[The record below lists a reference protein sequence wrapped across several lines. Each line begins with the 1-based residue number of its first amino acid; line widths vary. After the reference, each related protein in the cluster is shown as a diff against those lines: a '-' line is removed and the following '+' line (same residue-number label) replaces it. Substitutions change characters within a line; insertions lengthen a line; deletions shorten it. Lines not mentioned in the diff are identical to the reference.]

1 MTERKTPTDAD
12 RETGPAPSEDSL
24 NPEAGGTAEG
34 DGDRQAGA
42 QPGADPAAAS
52 GAGVTQPDTADP
64 ASRIAALEL
73 EAADLRDKALRAL
86 AEGENVRRRA
96 QRDKEDAFKYAI
108 TAFAREMLTV
118 ADNLAR
124 ALASVDRK
132 GAADDATKALVEG
145 VEMTERSML
154 AAFERA
160 GIRRIDTAGRRFDHN
175 LHEAMLEMD
184 DPAKPQGTVV
194 QEFES
199 GYLLNDRLL
208 RPAKVAVAK
217 GGPPAQAESAGTDD
231 AAAKSDGRAK
241 RYEKSSGQSGSQVD
255 ENL

>member
-1 MTERKTPTDAD
+1 MTERKTPADA
-12 RETGPAPSEDSL
+12 APSDEPL
-24 NPEAGGTAEG
+24 NPGAAEG
-34 DGDRQAGA
+34 GAGA
-42 QPGADPAAAS
+42 GADPAA
-52 GAGVTQPDTADP
+52 PDVGDATPADAAAMDP
-64 ASRIAALEL
+64 ASRVAEL
-73 EAADLRDKALRAL
+73 EAEVADLRDKALRAL

-96 QRDKEDAFKYAI
+96 QRDKEDAFKYAV

-124 ALASVDRK
+124 ALASVDR
-132 GAADDATKALVEG
+132 AAVADDATKALVEG
-145 VEMTERSML
+145 VEMTERAML

-160 GIRRIDTAGRRFDHN
+160 GIRRIETSGRRFDHN

-194 QEFES
+194 QEFEP

-217 GGPPAQAESAGTDD
+217 GGPPAPAEGAAADD
-231 AAAKSDGRAK
+231 AAKTDGRAK
-241 RYEKSSGQSGSQVD
+241 RYEKSAGQSGSQVD

>member
-1 MTERKTPTDAD
+1 MTERKTPADA
-12 RETGPAPSEDSL
+12 APSDEPL
-24 NPEAGGTAEG
+24 NPGAAEG
-34 DGDRQAGA
+34 GA
-42 QPGADPAAAS
+42 GADPAAPDVGDATPDDA
-52 GAGVTQPDTADP
+52 GAMDP
-64 ASRIAALEL
+64 APRVAEL
-73 EAADLRDKALRAL
+73 EAEVADLRDKALRAL

-96 QRDKEDAFKYAI
+96 QRDKEDAFKYAV

-124 ALASVDRK
+124 ALASVDR
-132 GAADDATKALVEG
+132 AAVADDATKALVEG
-145 VEMTERSML
+145 VEMTERAML

-160 GIRRIDTAGRRFDHN
+160 GIRRIETSGRRFDHN

-194 QEFES
+194 QEFEP

-217 GGPPAQAESAGTDD
+217 GGPPAPAEGAAADD
-231 AAAKSDGRAK
+231 AAKTDGRAK
-241 RYEKSSGQSGSQVD
+241 RYEKSAGQSGSQVD